1 MIWED
6 NMQNNNDGE
15 TPKKKKRFKLN
26 LWWKVGLVGLLA
38 GLIGG
43 GAAYEVGSLLT
54 NGHVSSLLSVP
65 SSSSKKGGTKV
76 NQSKVTGTSQST
88 KAYKSVK
95 AAVVSVEN
103 LQAES
108 SSSNSLYATDSS
120 SSSSDSSLEA
130 ASEGSGVIYKKDGNT
145 AYIVTNNHVVT
156 GSSAIQVILSNGK
169 KVTATIV
176 GTDSATDLAV
186 LKISSKNVTAVASF
200 ANSNEIDAGQTVL
213 AIGSPLGSQYA
224 SSVTQGIISAK
235 KRTVQ
240 VQDNSGNTTGNATVI
255 QTDTAINPGNSGG
268 PLINLAGQVVGI
280 NSMKLTTDDSG
291 TSVEGMGFS
300 IPSNE
305 VVSVINKLVKDGKIT
320 RPALGI
326 SLVSLDQVTSAQQS
340 SVLKLPT
347 SITSGIV
354 VMSILSPSA
363 AGNAGLEKY
372 DVITKLD
379 GKKVTDEASLKDVL
393 YDHKVGDSVAV
404 TYYHNGD
411 KQTATIK
418 LSESTSS
425 LSSSDSSSS

>member
-1 MIWED
+1 
-6 NMQNNNDGE
+6 MQNNNDGE

-26 LWWKVGLVGLLA
+26 LWWIVGLIGLFA
-38 GLIGG
+38 GLVGG
-43 GAAYEVGSLLT
+43 GAAYEIGSLLT

-65 SSSSKKGGTKV
+65 SSSNKKGGTKV

-103 LQAES
+103 LQAEA
-108 SSSNSLYATDSS
+108 SSSNSLYTTDSS

-326 SLVSLDQVTSAQQS
+326 SLVSLDQVTSAQQA

>member
-1 MIWED
+1 
-6 NMQNNNDGE
+6 MQNNNDGE

-26 LWWKVGLVGLLA
+26 LWWKVGLVGLFA
-38 GLIGG
+38 GLVGG
-43 GAAYEVGSLLT
+43 GVAYEVGTLLT
-54 NGHVSSLLSVP
+54 SGHVSNLLSVP
-65 SSSSKKGGTKV
+65 SSSNKKGGTKV

-108 SSSNSLYATDSS
+108 SSSDSLYTTDSS

-268 PLINLAGQVVGI
+268 PLVNLAGQVVGI

-326 SLVSLDQVTSAQQS
+326 SLVSLAQVTSAQQS
-340 SVLKLPT
+340 SVLKLPD
-347 SITSGIV
+347 SITSGVV

-393 YDHKVGDSVAV
+393 YNHKVGDSVSV

-411 KQTATIK
+411 KKTTTIK

-425 LSSSDSSSS
+425 LSSSSDSSSS

>member
-1 MIWED
+1 
-6 NMQNNNDGE
+6 MQNNDEE
-15 TPKKKKRFKLN
+15 TPKKKRRFKLN
-26 LWWKVGLVGLLA
+26 LWWKVGLIGLVA

-43 GAAYEVGSLLT
+43 GAAYGVGSYLSDG
-54 NGHVSSLLSVP
+54 NVSSLLSTP
-65 SSSSKKGGTKV
+65 SSSNKKGGTKV

-108 SSSNSLYATDSS
+108 ISSDSLYGYTTGDSSSSD

-130 ASEGSGVIYKKDGNT
+130 ASEGSGVIYKKDGDT

-224 SSVTQGIISAK
+224 SSVTQGIISAT

-305 VVSVINKLVKDGKIT
+305 VVTVINKLVKDGKIT

-326 SLVSLDQVTSAQQS
+326 ELVSLDQVTSSQQS
-340 SVLKLPT
+340 SVLKLPST
-347 SITSGIV
+347 VTSGVV

-363 AGNAGLEKY
+363 AGNAGLAKY
-372 DVITKLD
+372 DVITKMD

-393 YDHKVGDSVAV
+393 YDHKVGDSVSV
-404 TYYHNGD
+404 TYYHNGE
-411 KQTATIK
+411 KKTATIK
-418 LSESTSS
+418 LSESTSTLS
-425 LSSSDSSSS
+425 SSSDSSSS